1 MTAHCNDDGDLG
13 SGGGGKLGS
22 KPTPDL
28 ELWQNKHPAV
38 MSCSFRKICILL
50 VMDDLI
56 KLRCSHIDE
65 IR

>member
-1 MTAHCNDDGDLG
+1 MTTHCNDDGDLG
-13 SGGGGKLGS
+13 SGGGGKLDS

-28 ELWQNKHPAV
+28 NKHPAV